1 MSSIRPLWIA
11 LTLVLP
17 ATPVLAACNQEL
29 AVYSDP
35 DKTVSLEFRPH
46 DGEAVTVTNRFRLIA
61 GGKMIDGFVQWSGEP
76 AARAYGMLTEK
87 CPQGDVTGE
96 EIAACTVWHGP
107 VYAVADDGSVSLLPG
122 QGEQAAPRLLL
133 SDLAWSFSQHPVF
146 TETGLAKPP
155 FELFQL
161 SGCQE

>member
-1 MSSIRPLWIA
+1 MKTAR
-11 LTLVLP
+11 TLCLSVLISAP

-29 AVYSDP
+29 AVYSDR

-61 GGKMIDGFVQWSGEP
+61 GGKMIDGFAQWSGEP

-87 CPQGDVTGE
+87 CPEGDVTGE

-107 VYAVADDGSVSLLPG
+107 VYAVGDDGAVSLLPG
-122 QGEQAAPRLLL
+122 QGEPAAPRLLL

-146 TETGLAKPP
+146 AETGLAKPP
-155 FELFQL
+155 FEFFQL